1 MRTPIATIRRVCK
14 LLNDEHQG
22 YRSIG
27 RICNISPN
35 TVKRIYQ
42 AKTKAKLVDINGL
55 SDEALKRAINP
66 PKQTPNS
73 KSVTNSGIDWQT
85 VHDDL
90 QKRDVTRQL
99 AWEEYR
105 SNNAEGLSYSQFCR
119 QYRKWRKTVKVSLR
133 QVHRPGES
141 VFVDFCG
148 RTMPI
153 RDKTNGELWK
163 AQVFV
168 GVLGASGYIFATA
181 VKSQKIT
188 DFLSAHVLMLEHLNG
203 VPKYVVTDNLKS
215 AVIKNTKEQTEL
227 NTAYNELA
235 EHYNFI
241 ILPARP
247 RKPKDKAM
255 AEVGVQIVQR
265 WVLARLRHQVF
276 FDLDELN
283 QQIAYWMT
291 QLNQRTTRTYTVSRS
306 ERLES
311 LDRQELQPL
320 PEQPYRYST
329 WAYSQRV
336 DDSYHV
342 SFQNRL
348 YSVPYQYA
356 HRLVDIRATNEYVDI
371 YWQRDRI
378 ARHNIDVTTA
388 VVSDPSHQ
396 PPEHQYASNSTPD
409 KILAWATGIGP
420 AAQHFVERNLA
431 DTRHYAAKLKSL
443 INLRNEVSRQ
453 SWQSNLEQSCA
464 FVIKMNCF
472 SVSRLCAVLKRH
484 TFQAHP
490 ANNKSVQHR
499 NVRGPA
505 YYSK

>member
-1 MRTPIATIRRVCK
+1 MKTSIQIIRRVCK
-14 LLNDEHQG
+14 LLEDESQS
-22 YRSIG
+22 YRRISS
-27 RICNISPN
+27 ICNISPN

-42 AKTKAKLVDINGL
+42 AKAEANLININEL
-55 SDEALKRAINP
+55 SDESLKRTISR
-66 PKQTPNS
+66 PKQITHS
-73 KSVTNSGIDWQT
+73 KSTNKSGIDWQT

-90 QKRDVTRQL
+90 QKRDMTLQL

-105 SNNAEGLSYSQFCR
+105 SNNTEGLSYSQYCR
-119 QYRKWRKTVKVSLR
+119 LYKKWRKTVKVSLR
-133 QVHRPGES
+133 QVHLPGEC

-153 RDKTNGELWK
+153 RDKTTGEIWK

-181 VKSQKIT
+181 VKSQKIS
-188 DFLSAHVLMLEHLNG
+188 DFLSAHVQMLEHLKG
-203 VPKYVVTDNLKS
+203 VPKYVVTDNLKA
-215 AVIKNTKEQTEL
+215 AVIKNTKEHTEL
-227 NTAYNELA
+227 NTVYNELA
-235 EHYNFI
+235 DYYNFI
-241 ILPARP
+241 ILPTRP

-283 QQIAYWMT
+283 QKIGYWMA
-291 QLNQRTTRTYTVSRS
+291 QLNQRTTRTYTVSRV

-311 LDRQELQPL
+311 IDRQELQSL
-320 PEQPYRYST
+320 PKQPYRYSA
-329 WAYSQRV
+329 WAYNQRV

-356 HRLVDIRATNEYVDI
+356 HRLVDICATNEYVDI
-371 YWQRDRI
+371 YWQRNRI
-378 ARHNIDVTTA
+378 ARHNVDVITA
-388 VVSDPSHQ
+388 VVSDPNHQ
-396 PPEHQYASNSTPD
+396 PPDHQYASNSTPD
-409 KILAWATGIGP
+409 KILAWATSIGP
-420 AAQHFVERNLA
+420 ATQQFVKRNLA

-443 INLRNEVSRQ
+443 INLRNEVNRQ
-453 SWQSNLEQSCA
+453 GWQENLEQACT

-484 TFQAHP
+484 TFQADP
-490 ANNKSVQHR
+490 ANNRTVQHR
-499 NVRGPA
+499 NVRGPD